1 MPFTAPSAAP
11 SMEELIFSDQAFY
24 TQLYVFEE
32 RKMIAVEQEMFRRY
46 GTIDD
51 RGVLSVYY
59 PTCVY

>member
-1 MPFTAPSAAP
+1 
-11 SMEELIFSDQAFY
+11 MEELIFSDQAFY